1 MIKILTEQTIIDAKL
16 VNTKYELLKDEST
29 TDFEILVAETAI
41 NVAKLCSVKQDTSV
55 DKILSDIGKSDTN
68 K

>member
-55 DKILSDIGKSDTN
+55 DKILSEIGNSDTN